1 MKWWR
6 RLLCWVG
13 WHQLEFVPPCS
24 SEEMGKK
31 MADAQSGEELLGVL
45 FAGMMACK
53 HKCKHCDYVIRT

>member
-1 MKWWR
+1 
-6 RLLCWVG
+6 
-13 WHQLEFVPPCS
+13 
-24 SEEMGKK
+24 MGKK